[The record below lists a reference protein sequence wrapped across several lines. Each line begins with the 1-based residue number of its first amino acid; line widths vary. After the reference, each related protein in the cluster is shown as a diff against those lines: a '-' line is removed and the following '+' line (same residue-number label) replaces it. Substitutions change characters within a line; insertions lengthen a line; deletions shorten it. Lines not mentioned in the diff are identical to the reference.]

1 MNVIISNKNDS
12 ILSTL
17 DIDIIKKVQGEFS
30 VDDIV
35 SMFENFFYQK
45 MILDVTSIK
54 DYKDIKNLQN
64 LPMHLDADKLI
75 LLLDDSEETS
85 SDDYISRLIS
95 MGIYNFTR
103 NREGI
108 IYLLGHPNT
117 YRDVAQYHQIEDKVT
132 VMTRI
137 DNNKTKVLGIKNLT
151 EHAGSSTLIY
161 MLKNQL
167 KANYTV
173 IAIEI
178 DKKDFMYFNDRDMIS
193 TTSEDLGKE
202 LLKLNGNVDIVL
214 IDLNNSNQDRACNDV
229 IYLIEPSVI
238 KINKLITRNK
248 EVLEKTEDKKVI
260 LNKSL
265 LSTKDVEE
273 FEMESGVKIFYSI
286 PPLNDRTN
294 SKALD
299 AFLVKLGFLKQRIEE
314 IPVQNE
320 SKIFGIFRRR
330 S

>member
-1 MNVIISNKNDS
+1 
-12 ILSTL
+12 
-17 DIDIIKKVQGEFS
+17 
-30 VDDIV
+30 
-35 SMFENFFYQK
+35 
-45 MILDVTSIK
+45 
-54 DYKDIKNLQN
+54 
-64 LPMHLDADKLI
+64 
-75 LLLDDSEETS
+75 
-85 SDDYISRLIS
+85 
-95 MGIYNFTR
+95 MGFYNFTR

-108 IYLLGHPNT
+108 LYLLEHPNT

-167 KANYTV
+167 KVNYTV
-173 IAIEI
+173 VAIEI
-178 DKKDFMYFNDRDMIS
+178 DKRDFMYFNDRDMIS

-214 IDLNNSNQDRACNDV
+214 IDLNSSSQDRACNEV

-238 KINKLITRNK
+238 KMNKLIARNR
-248 EVLEKTEDKKVI
+248 EVLEKISDKKII

-265 LSTKDVEE
+265 LSQKDIEE
-273 FEMESGVKIFYSI
+273 FEMESGVKVFYSI

-294 SKALD
+294 SRALD
-299 AFLVKLGFLKQRIEE
+299 SFLVKLGFLKQRVEE
-314 IPVQNE
+314 VPVQKE